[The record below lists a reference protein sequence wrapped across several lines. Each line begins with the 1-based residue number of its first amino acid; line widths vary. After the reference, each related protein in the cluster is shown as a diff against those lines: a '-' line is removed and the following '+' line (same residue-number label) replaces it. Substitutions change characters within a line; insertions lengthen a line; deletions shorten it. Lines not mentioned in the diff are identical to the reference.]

1 MKQIS
6 LREFVSKKD
15 LGILLEN
22 MVFVYPTDTVYG
34 IGGDPFNINVVSRVV
49 HLKKRAIKP
58 FPILISKKDYVY
70 RMASVGDLGN
80 KFIKRFWPGSLT
92 IVSPSKMDI
101 PALLGNANIGI
112 RMPSG
117 ENLLSM
123 IEFFNGFLI
132 GTSANIS
139 GYPPATTIKDAVKYF
154 KESIDV
160 YIYDDS
166 IISGLPSTA
175 IYINEQEN
183 KVTVLRCGA
192 LNVTY
197 LKNFCDEIGCIIDV
211 KC

>member
-6 LREFVSKKD
+6 LKELISEKD
-15 LGILLEN
+15 LGILLED

-49 HLKKRAIKP
+49 HLKKRVIKP
-58 FPILISKKDYVY
+58 FPILVSRKGSVY
-70 RMASVGDLGN
+70 KIASVGDLGN

-92 IVSPSKMDI
+92 IVFPSKMDI
-101 PALLGNANIGI
+101 PALLGNVNIGI

-117 ENLLSM
+117 GNLLSM

-154 KESIDV
+154 KGSVDV
-160 YIYDDS
+160 YVYDDS
-166 IISGLPSTA
+166 MISGLPSTA
-175 IYINEQEN
+175 IYINEQES
-183 KVTVLRCGA
+183 KVIVLRCGA
-192 LNVTY
+192 LNITY
-197 LKNFCDEIGCIIDV
+197 LKSFCDEIGCVINV